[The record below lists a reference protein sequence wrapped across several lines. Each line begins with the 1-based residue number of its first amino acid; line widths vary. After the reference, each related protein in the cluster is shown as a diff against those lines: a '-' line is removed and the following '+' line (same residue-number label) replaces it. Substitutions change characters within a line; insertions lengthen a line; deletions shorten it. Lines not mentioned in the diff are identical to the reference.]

1 MNPTFKKALQ
11 IIIPFAFGGFLVW
24 YSLSDLDYNQLL
36 KDFKNANYWW
46 IGLSLLFG
54 ILSHFS
60 RAYRWSFML
69 EPMGYKP
76 KLGNNILAVLVGYL
90 VNYTIPRAGEASR
103 ALVLTNYEDIPF
115 EKSFGTIVA
124 ERVADLVMLL
134 LIIIVTLFL
143 QFDFI
148 FELLTK
154 KEEAD
159 SNPWT
164 LWIVL
169 GGLLIG
175 GIVFFLY
182 IKKAKSGIG
191 LKIKTFVSGLIEGM
205 LSIFKMKKKWAFI
218 FHTVFIW
225 VMYILMFW
233 VVTFSIEGL
242 SVPFG
247 AILVGFIAGAFSI
260 AATPGG
266 IGSYTITVPAAF
278 VLFGLPE
285 SSSASFAWIMW
296 GSQTAMV
303 ILFGGLSF
311 LALPIYN
318 NKNKK
323 TLEQPEAN

>member
-1 MNPTFKKALQ
+1 LNPTLKKVLQ
-11 IIIPFAFGGFLVW
+11 IVIPFAFGGALVW
-24 YSLSDLDYNQLL
+24 YSLSGINTDELL
-36 KDFKNANYWW
+36 QDFQNANYWW
-46 IGLSLLFG
+46 IGLSLFFG
-54 ILSHFS
+54 ILSHIS

-76 KLGNNILAVLVGYL
+76 KLTNNVLAVLVGYL

-124 ERVADLVMLL
+124 ERVADLVMLMV
-134 LIIIVTLFL
+134 IIIVTLFL

-154 KEEAD
+154 KEGGD
-159 SNPWT
+159 SNSWT

-169 GGLLIG
+169 GSLLIG
-175 GIVFFLY
+175 TIVFFLY

-191 LKIKTFVSGLIEGM
+191 LKIKNFVSGLIEGM

-242 SVPFG
+242 SVPLG

-266 IGSYTITVPAAF
+266 IGSYTISVPAAF
-278 VLFGLPE
+278 VLFGLAE
-285 SSSASFAWIMW
+285 GISKSFAWIMW

-303 ILFGGLSF
+303 IFFGGLSF
-311 LALPIYN
+311 LLLPIYN
-318 NKNKK
+318 KQK
-323 TLEQPEAN
+323 